1 VTLVKALRITRVMV
15 PPLALVTSL
24 VGDRV
29 RGQVWLH
36 LLVLVMSHRPIHQL
50 VFHQLHLVRVR
61 VDHFIH
67 PLLLVNP
74 LQSVPPRVRA
84 HRLSQ
89 VLALRLNLIAKQG
102 LLLEALQVTQ
112 ARVPL

>member
-1 VTLVKALRITRVMV
+1 
-15 PPLALVTSL
+15 
-24 VGDRV
+24 
-29 RGQVWLH
+29 
-36 LLVLVMSHRPIHQL
+36 
-50 VFHQLHLVRVR
+50 
-61 VDHFIH
+61 
-67 PLLLVNP
+67 VNP

>member
-1 VTLVKALRITRVMV
+1 MTLVKALRITRVMIL
-15 PPLALVTSL
+15 PPALVTSRL
-24 VGDRV
+24 GDRV
-29 RGQVWLH
+29 RAQVWLH
-36 LLVLVMSHRPIHQL
+36 LLVLVMSHRPLHQL
-50 VFHQLHLVRVR
+50 VILPLHPVRVR

-67 PLLLVNP
+67 PLLLVSP

-89 VLALRLNLIAKQG
+89 LVALRVNLIAQRV
-102 LLLEALQVTQ
+102 LPVEALQVTQ

>member
-1 VTLVKALRITRVMV
+1 MRIQAILQVSAQVALQAIRVTTQRILNLNS
-15 PPLALVTSL
+15 LAA
-24 VGDRV
+24 
-29 RGQVWLH
+29 LH
-36 LLVLVMSHRPIHQL
+36 LLVLVMSHHPLHQIDL
-50 VFHQLHLVRVR
+50 HQVHLVKVR
-61 VDHFIH
+61 VDPFIH
-67 PLLLVNP
+67 HLLLVNP

>member
-1 VTLVKALRITRVMV
+1 MTLVKALRITRVMV

-29 RGQVWLH
+29 RGQVLLH
-36 LLVLVMSHRPIHQL
+36 LLVLVMSHHPLHQVVL
-50 VFHQLHLVRVR
+50 HQVHLVRVR

-67 PLLLVNP
+67 PLLLVSP
-74 LQSVPPRVRA
+74 LQSVPLQVRA

-89 VLALRLNLIAKQG
+89 VITLQLNLIAQRI
-102 LLLEALQVTQ
+102 LPLEVLQVTQ
-112 ARVPL
+112 ARVPV